1 MSNVAIKLIA
11 VTGVVGLG
19 LLMFLQAQKGIQLG
33 ENENQPSQLEA
44 PNEDDSNPAS
54 LVATADLT
62 GVPGQLQHNN
72 IPLDQVPA
80 ELSELASRNA
90 APLKKITESP
100 FSPNKKTAT
109 PKIKLTAAT
118 EESTSGDL
126 KSFTDSEAALKKALD
141 VPVNGLDFRTKP
153 KLKAPDLSENPF
165 SDSVK
170 TPTIEPAKTEPP
182 TIAQTEFKTG
192 PQFGSPTTS
201 DSARLKGYTK
211 TTIPPREK
219 FGEKTKPV
227 NPFDTVKTG
236 PSKPIL
242 SPVPDQLAFREEQ
255 LKTKQSPAFKSSSP
269 AQTLESNDSP
279 FEIKKPTVPD
289 TPTIGENPFQP
300 TSPKPGVK
308 KSFTLPAI
316 ETPSLVI
323 EPKSNPFEL
332 EPAVKKSPALEAKPA
347 AANSLPLITE
357 NNEKKPTAF
366 PAESEKPSVNPFP
379 STIEKKPLSADESSD
394 VVIIKKRQAN
404 PGPREP
410 ALLNI
415 NGEPDVSSKTAQPII
430 ISSTPDS
437 KSLSLVEGQQPE
449 LQAPAKLNVQQK
461 IQSPKMTIQKLA
473 PPEAVLGQPFIY
485 HVLVKN
491 TGTTS
496 AQNVVIE
503 DRIPQGAKLTG
514 TIPRAEQ
521 MNDRLIWRLG
531 AMDPGTEKKISIRVI
546 PKAAGQ
552 IGSVATVNF
561 VTKVASETKIT
572 APQLSIK
579 TDQPAAVKPGEITVV
594 NYSITNSG
602 TGDAKNVYLRSIIP
616 PQFSHP
622 GGDDIEYSVGII
634 PAGET
639 KLVQL
644 KLKAIKPGAGKNIS
658 SVMGDG
664 NLKVGTE
671 ISLKVIGTGEQF
683 LITRKGPKSRH
694 LGQSGVYENVIT
706 NNSEKPIQNIS
717 VFESVPP
724 GMKFVTASA
733 NGHFDTVRNVVQW
746 DVPKLASG
754 DRKIL
759 TIELE
764 PTEVGKKISTIQVVT
779 DNNTKYSANLQSETT
794 IIGQPLLKVETSE
807 LKGPLAI
814 GEKMTMQLQLI
825 NQGSA
830 SANNVEFRVKIPQE
844 LVFLSAKGPVRY
856 KQVGSYVIFEPAQ
869 EMPAKQ
875 TLNFELS
882 FAAQNKGDAKILVQ
896 VQSKQMEKPLSQEEA
911 ISVLDKL

>member
-1 MSNVAIKLIA
+1 MAAQAI
-11 VTGVVGLG
+11 V
-19 LLMFLQAQKGIQLG
+19 
-33 ENENQPSQLEA
+33 QPMPE
-44 PNEDDSNPAS
+44 P
-54 LVATADLT
+54 TA
-62 GVPGQLQHNN
+62 
-72 IPLDQVPA
+72 
-80 ELSELASRNA
+80 
-90 APLKKITESP
+90 
-100 FSPNKKTAT
+100 
-109 PKIKLTAAT
+109 
-118 EESTSGDL
+118 
-126 KSFTDSEAALKKALD
+126 
-141 VPVNGLDFRTKP
+141 
-153 KLKAPDLSENPF
+153 
-165 SDSVK
+165 
-170 TPTIEPAKTEPP
+170 
-182 TIAQTEFKTG
+182 IAQTEFKTG
-192 PQFGSPTTS
+192 PQFGSPATP
-201 DSARLKGYTK
+201 DPARMKGFTK
-211 TTIPPREK
+211 TTIPTREK
-219 FGEKTKPV
+219 IEEETKPV

-236 PSKPIL
+236 PSKPTL
-242 SPVPDQLAFREEQ
+242 SPVPDQLAFRDE
-255 LKTKQSPAFKSSSP
+255 LPKTEKRPAFESNSP
-269 AQTLESNDSP
+269 AQTLESNESP
-279 FEIKKPTVPD
+279 FDIEKPTVPD
-289 TPTIGENPFQP
+289 TPTIEENPFQTTP
-300 TSPKPGVK
+300 PKPDMK
-308 KSFTLPAI
+308 KAVTLPVI
-316 ETPSLVI
+316 ETPSPVI
-323 EPKSNPFEL
+323 EPESNPFEI
-332 EPAVKKSPALEAKPA
+332 EPAAKKGPAFEAKPA
-347 AANSLPLITE
+347 IAKPLPLVTE
-357 NNEKKPTAF
+357 AKEKKPAAF
-366 PAESEKPSVNPFP
+366 PAESEKPVINPFP
-379 STIEKKPLSADESSD
+379 STTEKKPIQRPFSPDESSD
-394 VVIIKKRQAN
+394 VVVIKKRQDN
-404 PGPREP
+404 PSPKEP
-410 ALLNI
+410 ALFNT
-415 NGEPDVSSKTAQPII
+415 NDEPKVSSKTAQPVI
-430 ISSTPDS
+430 ISSTPEP

-449 LQAPAKLNVQQK
+449 MQAPAKLNVQQK
-461 IQSPKMTIQKLA
+461 IQSPKMTIQKMA

-496 AQNVVIE
+496 AQDVVVE

-521 MNDRLIWRLG
+521 MNDRIIWRLG

-546 PKAAGQ
+546 PEAAGQ

-639 KLVQL
+639 KQVQL

-671 ISLKVIGTGEQF
+671 IPLKVIGSGEQF
-683 LITRKGPKSRH
+683 LVTRKGPKSRH

-706 NNSEKPIQNIS
+706 NNTEKPIQNIS

-733 NGHFDTVRNVVQW
+733 NGQFDTVRNVVQW
-746 DVPKLASG
+746 DIPELASG
-754 DRKIL
+754 DRQVL
-759 TIELE
+759 TVELE

-814 GEKMTMQLQLI
+814 GEKMTMQMQLI

-830 SANNVEFRVKIPQE
+830 SATNVEFRVKIPQE

-856 KQVGSYVIFEPAQ
+856 RQVGSYVIFEPAQ

-882 FAAQNKGDAKILVQ
+882 FSAQNKGDANILVQ

-911 ISVLDKL
+911 ISVQDKL